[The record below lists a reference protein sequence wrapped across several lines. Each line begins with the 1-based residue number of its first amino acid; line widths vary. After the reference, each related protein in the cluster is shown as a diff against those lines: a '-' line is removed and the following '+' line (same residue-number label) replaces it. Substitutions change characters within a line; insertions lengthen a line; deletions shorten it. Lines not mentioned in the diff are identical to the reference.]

1 MVTEFHRVDFL
12 PQIGD
17 VGRRVFE
24 RKDLD
29 GDDAI
34 GRLVSSF
41 VHLCER
47 SLEEGEER
55 GDTTDDA
62 DPFIVVG
69 VG

>member
-29 GDDAI
+29 GDDAV

-47 SLEEGEER
+47 PLEWKERKGETR
-55 GDTTDDA
+55 
-62 DPFIVVG
+62 PMMPIRS
-69 VG
+69 